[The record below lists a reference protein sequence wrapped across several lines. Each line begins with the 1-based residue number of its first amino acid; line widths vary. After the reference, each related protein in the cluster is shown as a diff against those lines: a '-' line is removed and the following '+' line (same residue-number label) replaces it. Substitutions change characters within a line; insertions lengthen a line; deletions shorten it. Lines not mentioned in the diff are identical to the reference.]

1 MLNSLPMTPRP
12 SPEELHALGLYDPD
26 SPEAGDQL
34 RLLTGAF
41 DLGGTLDEVTRAVK
55 VRTNLGPLL
64 LDLAMRP
71 PGTTEDLSEFVTH
84 QADPALVRRI
94 WSALGLPDSA
104 EPTIRVTPD
113 AATALQFLTAAS
125 SLLGEE
131 VTLGV
136 ARVIGS
142 SMARLAETI
151 SSAFRVVV
159 ELPKL
164 NRGQTYADVAED
176 YTSTVRDLLPPFL
189 EAVDAVFRRQLVDV
203 SYQMWSTDSDQVAV
217 TFERVVCFADLVGS
231 TEALHALS
239 TRAMAD
245 MLRRFEE
252 LVWDLV
258 GTAGGRVVKL
268 IGDEAMFVLSDPAL
282 ACRVGLDLIERSDRP
297 VRIGMAYGTVVGL
310 YGDYYGETV
319 NLAARLVTVAEPS
332 TLAVTDPIRLATSG
346 GLTFDDLGPRSVKG
360 FAEPVQAFRAR
371 RSEAEG

>member
-1 MLNSLPMTPRP
+1 
-12 SPEELHALGLYDPD
+12 
-26 SPEAGDQL
+26 
-34 RLLTGAF
+34 
-41 DLGGTLDEVTRAVK
+41 
-55 VRTNLGPLL
+55 
-64 LDLAMRP
+64 
-71 PGTTEDLSEFVTH
+71 
-84 QADPALVRRI
+84 
-94 WSALGLPDSA
+94 
-104 EPTIRVTPD
+104 
-113 AATALQFLTAAS
+113 
-125 SLLGEE
+125 

-282 ACRVGLDLIERSDRP
+282 ACQVGLDLIERSDHS

>member
-1 MLNSLPMTPRP
+1 MTPRP
-12 SPEELHALGLYDPD
+12 SPEELEALGLYDPD
-26 SPEAGDQL
+26 SANAADEL

-41 DLGGTLDEVTRAVK
+41 DLGATLDEVTRAVK

-71 PGTTEDLSEFVTH
+71 PGATEDLSEFAAQ

-104 EPTIRVTPD
+104 DPTIRVTPD
-113 AATALQFLTAAS
+113 AAAALRFLTATS

-176 YTSTVRDLLPPFL
+176 YTSTVRDMLPPFL
-189 EAVDAVFRRQLVDV
+189 DAVDAVFRRHLVDV

-239 TRAMAD
+239 TRGMAD
-245 MLRRFEE
+245 MLRHFEE
-252 LVWDLV
+252 HVWDLV
-258 GTAGGRVVKL
+258 GAAGGRVVKL
-268 IGDEAMFVLSDPAL
+268 IGDEAMFVLTDPAL
-282 ACRVGLDLIERSDRP
+282 ACQVGLDLIERSEHP
-297 VRIGMAYGTVVGL
+297 VRVGMAYGTVVGL
-310 YGDYYGETV
+310 YGDYYGEIV
-319 NLAARLVTVAEPS
+319 NLAARLVTLAEPS
-332 TLAVTDPIRLATSG
+332 TLVVTDAIRQTAG
-346 GLTFDDLGPRSVKG
+346 GALTFDALGPRSVKG
-360 FAEPVQAFRAR
+360 FADPVYAFQAR
-371 RSEAEG
+371 RSDGDG